1 MCLYSAP
8 TLFKNIESWDDT
20 KQSYREGF
28 PVKDSKAPKRR
39 AQLME
44 AIAEADKE
52 FLLPVEERVDGLLK
66 VQIAVTVLLVVLV
79 VCKRHSASFLSLL
92 CSLL

>member
-1 MCLYSAP
+1 MCFVSCSAP
-8 TLFKNIESWDDT
+8 TLFKNIEAWDDT
-20 KQSYREGF
+20 KNNYREGF

-66 VQIAVTVLLVVLV
+66 V
-79 VCKRHSASFLSLL
+79 HSGGSCLSSARIYVSPNISLSLDY
-92 CSLL
+92 SLS